1 MFYLKHAK
9 YVVKMPLFFLYRTQ
23 LQLVMDVLILN
34 SNYPLGLMPLATQI
48 GGHGSE
54 GDGQRPILKRED
66 GKILK
71 PIQPPPK
78 GPREANFY
86 LGQAHHMFSRF
97 LNLQFFSRNFLCFVF
112 NQDRGFFLRSKI

>member
-1 MFYLKHAK
+1 MISNKGQNIILFSFEFRPFSKTFGDFY
-9 YVVKMPLFFLYRTQ
+9 
-23 LQLVMDVLILN
+23 I
-34 SNYPLGLMPLATQI
+34 S
-48 GGHGSE
+48 
-54 GDGQRPILKRED
+54 GDGQRAILKRED

-97 LNLQFFSRNFLCFVF
+97 LNLQFFSRNFLCFVL
-112 NQDRGFFLRSKI
+112 NQDRVFFIQINHTLILQY

>member
-1 MFYLKHAK
+1 MMNLTT
-9 YVVKMPLFFLYRTQ
+9 TQ
-23 LQLVMDVLILN
+23 PIQGQLPSSIKNVNSNNSLHLN

-97 LNLQFFSRNFLCFVF
+97 LNLQFFSRNLLCFV
-112 NQDRGFFLRSKI
+112 